1 MLQVLGRLLGFFQ
14 ASFSCTCLSS
24 PGCQTLREGSPGV
37 LATADIQSFELR
49 KGSLIKCVDL
59 SNPVRA
65 SESTLLEG
73 PQKAHIYLYVLVG
86 VIVPLLLLSAFYAQL
101 GKKQGYVY
109 MSVAQFLFTVWEER
123 EPTSLSKEDF
133 PQP

>member
-1 MLQVLGRLLGFFQ
+1 M
-14 ASFSCTCLSS
+14 CKK
-24 PGCQTLREGSPGV
+24 
-37 LATADIQSFELR
+37 SFELR